1 MTIPQIQAG
10 ANQIATQGMDFARW
24 AAGQGLD
31 LANLVRGDRNAQ
43 LAVQN
48 AFQQQ
53 QADRALA
60 QQEFQNRLQKQR
72 EAQALAEAQQQAY
85 QTRIANNLALG
96 GRVQAA
102 TAPYQMPKAPPIS
115 RWDPTT
121 GYYAD
126 QGALAQYF
134 QNLLSKGYG
143 VQSGVFGKG
152 VENEPKQP
160 KYAVDSAGFPYS
172 PI

>member
-1 MTIPQIQAG
+1 MPYSPNASFNYTPMTIPQIQG
-10 ANQIATQGMDFARW
+10 AANPMGTQGLEFARW

-72 EAQALAEAQQQAY
+72 EAQALADARQQAWQDSITSQFGSPESRWARTY
-85 QTRIANNLALG
+85 AALPQKNFQRTLVSNITG
-96 GRVQAA
+96 
-102 TAPYQMPKAPPIS
+102 APYEQ
-115 RWDPTT
+115 WEPTPSFLT
-121 GYYAD
+121 
-126 QGALAQYF
+126 
-134 QNLLSKGYG
+134 NLQAILPRKT
-143 VQSGVFGKG
+143 
-152 VENEPKQP
+152 
-160 KYAVDSAGFPYS
+160 
-172 PI
+172 